1 MNEAAFEL
9 TGPDGLVRRGIVHT
23 PAVPSGSAIVLLPS
37 GFKHRVGS
45 HRFNLLLARRLVA
58 QGHLVLRYD
67 PAGIGE
73 SDGTLSIVPPGTL
86 SARLEEG
93 YFADDAL
100 LAAAAVRERFGVTRV
115 LLGGLCGGAIT
126 AQLAAARDRLGHVQG
141 VIALGMPAL
150 TIGPPNARNVPQ
162 PQVARRRLRNYAQ
175 KLASPAAWARV
186 FSGQS
191 DYDHIGRNVLGALK
205 RPQAAVEAP
214 ALPGTT
220 AAGRPNPHFLGAFEA
235 LRQRGV
241 PQLFVYGTADNRWIE
256 FEETFLPTVL
266 GGRLDG
272 PGYAVR
278 LVPEGSHELDF
289 GPARRLSLEHVD
301 TWLRQAFDAHPA
313 R

>member
-1 MNEAAFEL
+1 MNEHPFEL
-9 TGPDGLVRRGIVHT
+9 TGPDGLVRRGVLHAARRPNGT
-23 PAVPSGSAIVLLPS
+23 AVVLLPS

-45 HRFNLLLARRLVA
+45 HRFNLLLARRLA
-58 QGHLVLRYD
+58 ALGHAVLRYD

-73 SDGTLSIVPPGTL
+73 SDGTLSVVPPGTL

-100 LAAAAVRERFGVTRV
+100 LAAAALRERHGATCV
-115 LLGGLCGGAIT
+115 LLGGLCGGGIT
-126 AQLAAARDRLGHVQG
+126 AQLAASRDTRGHVQG
-141 VIALGMPAL
+141 VIALGLPAL
-150 TIGPPNARNVPQ
+150 TIGPPGDRNVPQ
-162 PQVARRRLRNYAQ
+162 AQVARRRLRNYAQ
-175 KLASPAAWARV
+175 KLVSPAAWARV

-191 DYDHIGRNVLGALK
+191 DFDHIGRNVLGAVLPV
-205 RPQAAVEAP
+205 RPSGSISAP
-214 ALPGTT
+214 AGTT
-220 AAGRPNPHFLGAFEA
+220 AGGQPNPHFLRAFA
-235 LRQRGV
+235 TLRERGV

-289 GPARRLSLEHVD
+289 GPAK
-301 TWLRQAFDAHPA
+301 RQAMEAVEAWLEANFAPRPLA
-313 R
+313 